1 LPCVILLLRHSWPTL
16 HCLLSST
23 LLFPDPSFMSSS
35 LLLLLL
41 TLIFSSSFSTS
52 RLISEDVVIIEEKV
66 DSTPQENGA
75 EETCEVN
82 NNKSLSAIMEK
93 VCEICHDMIS
103 DRQPN
108 TRAICRSNCFKND
121 QFRSCLRLFAPQQ
134 TRATRHHH
142 HSN

>member
-1 LPCVILLLRHSWPTL
+1 IMSSLTSWLL
-16 HCLLSST
+16 CLLVLMISLITPST
-23 LLFPDPSFMSSS
+23 A
-35 LLLLLL
+35 
-41 TLIFSSSFSTS
+41 

-66 DSTPQENGA
+66 DTTPLESEGA
-75 EETCEVN
+75 EDTCEVT

-121 QFRSCLRLFAPQQ
+121 QFRSCLRLFSPQQ

-142 HSN
+142 HS

>member
-1 LPCVILLLRHSWPTL
+1 
-16 HCLLSST
+16 SS
-23 LLFPDPSFMSSS
+23 SSSS
-35 LLLLLL
+35 LLFVLLALL
-41 TLIFSSSFSTS
+41 FLSSSLASA
-52 RLISEDVVIIEEKV
+52 RLISEDVVIIEEKE
-66 DSTPQENGA
+66 DGSPQEAGT

-82 NNKSLSAIMEK
+82 NNKSLSTIMEK

-121 QFRSCLRLFAPQQ
+121 QFRSCLRLFAPHQQ